1 MLKDSQP
8 PRYAVRRTHRT
19 YTPQF
24 KAELVAACMQP
35 GASIAALA
43 LRHGMNANVLHRW
56 CKEFHQGHHR
66 QSLVGCRRQ
75 SVSVTV
81 HWPVSAAA
89 QCAQML
95 QELLR

>member
-43 LRHGMNANVLHRW
+43 LRHGMNANGKRLVTPGP
-56 CKEFHQGHHR
+56 CHH
-66 QSLVGCRRQ
+66 LAFM
-75 SVSVTV
+75 TT
-81 HWPVSAAA
+81 
-89 QCAQML
+89 
-95 QELLR
+95 